1 MVPSEL
7 IINEMNAFDEDG
19 TMVAPDP
26 VLTASQVS
34 YSRRS
39 SYGDSGSHTRKGEM
53 TEIESISKIS
63 QEEKE
68 TLPAAEVNVKTE
80 YATDCWWDSSS

>member
-34 YSRRS
+34 SQQKKQLWRFWKPYQKRGNDRN
-39 SYGDSGSHTRKGEM
+39 RKY
-53 TEIESISKIS
+53 K
-63 QEEKE
+63 
-68 TLPAAEVNVKTE
+68 
-80 YATDCWWDSSS
+80 

>member
-1 MVPSEL
+1 
-7 IINEMNAFDEDG
+7 
-19 TMVAPDP
+19 
-26 VLTASQVS
+26 
-34 YSRRS
+34 
-39 SYGDSGSHTRKGEM
+39 M